1 MCQQSCGS
9 TVANAL
15 RNVPGVSRAE
25 ASFAD
30 HNASVWGDVDV
41 ALLIDAVEC
50 VGYGD
55 EESESNP
62 APPST
67 VSLKSSRE
75 FRIQGMRTLTDA
87 RRVEQAALKAGCQ
100 SAKVNVNAG
109 RLLASLDGNARDVER
124 AVTAEGYAC
133 EAVDVT
139 NDGALLLKVEGMS
152 CAACSSKVERAL
164 SEVPGVLRAD
174 VSVATHRARVVL
186 SSDGDRAD
194 CVAAVKKC
202 GFRCSLAT
210 RDESPAAASQREVA
224 GWWRSLKVALLL
236 SIPIFVAKWGGMIG
250 PDATSGI
257 RAGSMACLRS
267 RPWSLSAVV
276 CADLRRW
283 ALLPERLHAPG
294 VVAGACIFVVAAI
307 TVTHSS
313 IHS

>member
-1 MCQQSCGS
+1 MLEMTPSATPPTHVLAIEGMMCQQSCGS

-50 VGYGD
+50 VGFGA
-55 EESESNP
+55 EVSESKPVP
-62 APPST
+62 AT

-75 FRIQGMRTLTDA
+75 FRVSGMRTLTDA
-87 RRVEQAALKAGCQ
+87 RRVEQAALKAGCGA
-100 SAKVNVNAG
+100 AKANVAAG
-109 RLLASLDGNARDVER
+109 RLLADGPARDVER
-124 AVTAEGYAC
+124 AVTSEGYAC

-194 CVAAVKKC
+194 CVAAVKAC

-250 PDATSGI
+250 PGQDFWRSGI
-257 RAGSMACLRS
+257 GL
-267 RPWSLSAVV
+267 SL
-276 CADLRRW
+276 
-283 ALLPERLHAPG
+283 
-294 VVAGACIFVVAAI
+294 
-307 TVTHSS
+307 
-313 IHS
+313 IHI

>member
-1 MCQQSCGS
+1 MLEMTPSATPPTHVLAIEGMMCQQSCGS

-41 ALLIDAVEC
+41 ASLVDAVEC
-50 VGYGD
+50 VGFGA
-55 EESESNP
+55 EVSQTKP

-75 FRIQGMRTLTDA
+75 FRVNGMRTLTDA
-87 RRVEQAALKAGCQ
+87 RRVEQAALKAGCG
-100 SAKVNVNAG
+100 SAKANVNAG
-109 RLLASLDGNARDVER
+109 RLLASSDCNARDVER

-186 SSDGDRAD
+186 SQEGDRAD
-194 CVAAVKKC
+194 CVAAVKAC

-250 PDATSGI
+250 PGQEFGI
-257 RAGSMACLRS
+257 Q
-267 RPWSLSAVV
+267 V
-276 CADLRRW
+276 
-283 ALLPERLHAPG
+283 
-294 VVAGACIFVVAAI
+294 
-307 TVTHSS
+307 
-313 IHS
+313 